1 MVRGWPKP
9 KSSGLNQEPTK
20 KKASRLGT
28 WFWEFSSSWY
38 PVRYPFADFLVRPGT
53 SGLKFLVQPGSSWI
67 NQEVL
72 GSTRKILPFPRPFL
86 FFIRKFLV
94 MGPFSTTRNGPWSK
108 NAESC
113 LKISNNNY
121 FFIGSCSLH
130 VDHILLTTPNPF
142 KENNYSVRELRKGF
156 KMEFP
161 WMWVGPISILW
172 DLNFVKIYI

>member
-1 MVRGWPKP
+1 MIFSKLHFLEYSSRRRTLSEGGNQYEGQGWVVVAARGWPKL

-28 WFWEFSSSWY
+28 WFWDFSSSWY

-86 FFIRKFLV
+86 FFIGKFF
-94 MGPFSTTRNGPWSK
+94 GNG
-108 NAESC
+108 
-113 LKISNNNY
+113 
-121 FFIGSCSLH
+121 
-130 VDHILLTTPNPF
+130 
-142 KENNYSVRELRKGF
+142 
-156 KMEFP
+156 
-161 WMWVGPISILW
+161 SIFHYKKW
-172 DLNFVKIYI
+172 TMV